1 MPGEMMH
8 EEMSQQ
14 PDVLAGLAAR
24 AGSLRAAVHD
34 VAPRPLRAVMLAG
47 RGSSDNA
54 AVLGRYAI
62 ELASGVPT
70 GLVAPS
76 LHTRYAADVDYR
88 GVLVVGLSQSGETP
102 EIVATCERLKAAGAV
117 VVGVTNASGSP
128 LAAVGDLCVTVDA
141 GEERAVPATKTV
153 TAQMAVMLVV
163 ASALTPA
170 ARAGRAGRD
179 PLGPAGID
187 RLADAV
193 ADVLG
198 DEGPAARLGRAWSG
212 YDRMVVSARGLCYAA
227 ALETALK
234 VAETARIRAEGISS
248 FDLLHGPIAAVGPG
262 VPVLS
267 LRDDGPTAGDADD
280 LAARLVATG
289 CPVATCSTGE
299 ESDLA
304 LPADVPAALQPVVAT
319 VRGQQLAYH
328 LAIERGFDP
337 DAPLGLSKMTAT
349 R

>member
-1 MPGEMMH
+1 MPGEMMR
-8 EEMSQQ
+8 EEMWQQ
-14 PDVLAGLAAR
+14 PEVLAGIAGR
-24 AGSLRAAVHD
+24 AGSIGAAVLE

-62 ELASGVPT
+62 EFASGVPT

-102 EIVATCERLKAAGAV
+102 EIVATCEQLQVAGAV

-128 LAAVGDLCVTVDA
+128 LAAISDRCVALDA

-153 TAQMAVMLVV
+153 TAQMAVVLAI
-163 ASALTPA
+163 ASALTPVRRGA
-170 ARAGRAGRD
+170 DD
-179 PLGPAGID
+179 PLGLRDLD

-193 ADVLG
+193 AEVLA
-198 DEGPAARLGRAWSG
+198 DDRPAARLGHEWSG
-212 YDRMVVSARGLCYAA
+212 YDRMVVSGRGLGYAA

-234 VAETARIRAEGISS
+234 VAETARIRADGISS
-248 FDLLHGPIAAVGPG
+248 FDLLHGPIAAVGSS
-262 VPVLS
+262 VPVLV
-267 LRDDGPTAGDADD
+267 LKDDDPTARDADD
-280 LAARLVATG
+280 LAARLVATS

-299 ESDLA
+299 ESDLP
-304 LPADVPAALQPVVAT
+304 LPCGLPAALQPVVAT

-337 DAPLGLSKMTAT
+337 DVPVGLSKMTAT